1 MLADEINRATPRT
14 QSSLLEA
21 MEERQITVDG
31 VTTRLEEP
39 FMVMATQ
46 NPLESYGTFPL
57 PDAQIDRF
65 FMRLSLGYMTREQEM
80 SVLSRVS
87 TTDIIRGL
95 ERRVSD
101 EETAYVRSAYTEVK
115 VPREVLEYMM
125 DIVEATRTASSFING
140 VSTRGAIALYKAAQ
154 VTAALNGRDYVIPED
169 VKYVAPHVLVHRLSA
184 GSSKGGAAA
193 GFLEDVLKKV
203 RVPLETV

>member
-1 MLADEINRATPRT
+1 
-14 QSSLLEA
+14 
-21 MEERQITVDG
+21 
-31 VTTRLEEP
+31 
-39 FMVMATQ
+39 
-46 NPLESYGTFPL
+46 
-57 PDAQIDRF
+57 
-65 FMRLSLGYMTREQEM
+65 
-80 SVLSRVS
+80 
-87 TTDIIRGL
+87 
-95 ERRVSD
+95 
-101 EETAYVRSAYTEVK
+101 
-115 VPREVLEYMM
+115 
-125 DIVEATRTASSFING
+125 VEATRTASSFING